1 MARRPPPRPRRRTG
15 ARWAWIAAG
24 AALVFGA
31 LLARELLVKPTAD
44 ASAPAVAPVGAAA
57 PAMEDPPP
65 VERLRVEVVRVL
77 PHDATAFTQGLV
89 WNGRT
94 LYESTGLLGRSSLRE
109 VELETGRVLRRVALP
124 PDVFGE
130 GLAQVGERLVQ
141 LSWRNGLALVWD
153 AATFER
159 RGEHRYAGEGWGL
172 CYDGR
177 RLVMSDGSSTLTFRE
192 AATFAETS
200 RIHVTLDGAPLA
212 SLNELECVGGDI
224 YANVWQTDDIVR
236 IEAVSGRVTARI
248 DARGLLAPDERTDAD
263 VLNGVAYRPEAGTFL
278 VTGKLW
284 PKLFEVRFVPR

>member
-1 MARRPPPRPRRRTG
+1 MPRRPLPRRRTR
-15 ARWAWIAAG
+15 ARWAWVAAG
-24 AALVFGA
+24 TAVLLAA
-31 LLARELLVKPTAD
+31 LLARQWLARPGAGAPAAVVPVAAD
-44 ASAPAVAPVGAAA
+44 ASAMEQPA
-57 PAMEDPPP
+57 P

-77 PHDATAFTQGLV
+77 PHDPAAFTQGLV

-109 VELETGRVLRRVALP
+109 VELETGRVLRRVSLP
-124 PDVFGE
+124 PDIFGE

-141 LSWRNGLALVWD
+141 LSWQNGLALVWD

-177 RLVMSDGSSTLTFRE
+177 RLVMSDGSSTLAFRDP
-192 AATFAETS
+192 ATFAETS
-200 RIHVTLDGAPLA
+200 RLQVTHDNDPLA
-212 SLNELECVGGDI
+212 NLNELECAGGSI

-236 IEAVSGRVTARI
+236 IDPASGRVTAHI
-248 DARGLLAPDERTDAD
+248 DARGLLGPAERAGVD
-263 VLNGVAYRPEAGTFL
+263 VLNGIAYRPETGTFL

>member
-24 AALVFGA
+24 AALVFA
-31 LLARELLVKPTAD
+31 VLLARELLVRPTAD
-44 ASAPAVAPVGAAA
+44 ASAPGVAPVGAAA

-65 VERLRVEVVRVL
+65 VERLRVEIVRVL
-77 PHDATAFTQGLV
+77 PHDVTAFTQGLV

-94 LYESTGLLGRSSLRE
+94 LYESTGLLGQSSLRE
-109 VELETGRVLRRVALP
+109 VDLETGRVLRRVALP

-130 GLAQVGERLVQ
+130 GLAQVEGRLVQ

-177 RLVMSDGSSTLTFRE
+177 RLVMSDGSSTLTFRD

-200 RIHVTLDGAPLA
+200 RIRVTLDGAPLP

-236 IEAVSGRVTARI
+236 IDAASGRVTARI
-248 DARGLLAPDERTDAD
+248 DARGLLAPDERPDAD
-263 VLNGVAYRPEAGTFL
+263 VLNGIAYRPEAGTFL

>member
-212 SLNELECVGGDI
+212 SLNELECVRGDI

-236 IEAVSGRVTARI
+236 IEAASGRVTARI

-263 VLNGVAYRPEAGTFL
+263 VLNGIAYRPEAGTFL